1 MRDHRVGL
9 GALRIVDEPHAVDQ
23 RDRLET
29 MLDTGERRGRLA
41 DRLRLDAEQSPTEI
55 AASALRCCGRRARRA
70 HRPA

>member
-1 MRDHRVGL
+1 
-9 GALRIVDEPHAVDQ
+9 
-23 RDRLET
+23 